1 MGEEMKTEGDRLDVY
16 VGSDPTNDE
25 LPPDDLFGPA
35 DPPTIDAVAAV
46 ALPTRSAGRRCV
58 RAIIWTTSRS

>member
-25 LPPDDLFGPA
+25 LPPDDLFGPVDPA
-35 DPPTIDAVAAV
+35 DNPTPLQLLLYPPEAV
-46 ALPTRSAGRRCV
+46 S
-58 RAIIWTTSRS
+58 